1 MRVLKIIRNIILIL
15 LALVIIT
22 VGVFCY
28 MLSQVPIRAV
38 KHYVT
43 VEVMQEECADYTVFL
58 YPSGKYKYLL
68 RLDDKVRY
76 RIAEYMKENNLVLK
90 TGEQT
95 FCAIGDATFEEL
107 TTQDFKFEKRQEH

>member
-1 MRVLKIIRNIILIL
+1 MRALKIIRNIILIL

-38 KHYVT
+38 KHYAT
-43 VEVMQEECADYTVFL
+43 IEVMQEDVADYTVFL
-58 YPSGKYKYLL
+58 YPYGKYKRFLE
-68 RLDDKVRY
+68 LDDDVRY
-76 RIAEYMKENNLVLK
+76 QIAEYMKENDLVLQV
-90 TGEQT
+90 GEQT
-95 FCAIGDATFEEL
+95 FCALRDATFEEL